1 MRASEGGPG
10 QFGNP
15 PGGGRHW
22 LEFRIVFEGAGLFHG
37 EVTNA
42 GLRCPETVK
51 WICCQLG
58 AREHYAIPRALF
70 RLGSLERLLIDAWV
84 PPSSFLARVCRG
96 GSKLG
101 ERFHSELRD
110 VRVNAFN
117 SSLIL
122 FEMLARA
129 RGLREWAKIVAR
141 NSWFQRKVVSP
152 LTSLA
157 AGAPAKAAD
166 FRLQTSDSP
175 GLLSYSYTAL
185 APFRYAKAHGWK
197 TLLVQIDP
205 GPEEEAIVAEE
216 TARVPDLAAGWQP
229 APPEYWASWR
239 EECKLADRVVVNSE
253 WSREGLIRGGIPGE
267 KLSVIPLAYEAPKIT
282 GQESDLAGERS
293 YPKRFTAAR
302 PMRVLFLGQINLRKG
317 IARLLAAARILR
329 DEPVEFWMV
338 GPMQIANASAIGD
351 AGRVKWFGPATRE
364 QAGQY
369 YRNADAFILP
379 TLSDGFAITQ
389 LEAQAHDLPLIVS
402 SRCGDVVQHNI
413 NGLLLNDPS
422 VDAIESAIR
431 FCLQNPGELAQFSR
445 CSRVHENYNVTRL
458 GERLCAVTPITES
471 ASS

>member
-129 RGLREWAKIVAR
+129 RGLRGWAKIVAR
-141 NSWFQRKVVSP
+141 NSWFQRKVVSA

-175 GLLSYSYTAL
+175 VLLSYSYTAL
-185 APFRYAKAHGWK
+185 DPFRYAKAHGWK

-267 KLSVIPLAYEAPKIT
+267 KLSVIPLAYEAPEIT
-282 GQESDLAGERS
+282 GQESDLARERS

-364 QAGQY
+364 QAAQY
-369 YRNADAFILP
+369 YRNADVFILP

-389 LEAQAHDLPLIVS
+389 LEARAYGLPVIASKFCGTAVESGVDGIILEEPTAACIAAAVRDCIADTDRLQKLAAAARVRDRFTIEALAHRL
-402 SRCGDVVQHNI
+402 Q
-413 NGLLLNDPS
+413 GLGTTL
-422 VDAIESAIR
+422 
-431 FCLQNPGELAQFSR
+431 
-445 CSRVHENYNVTRL
+445 
-458 GERLCAVTPITES
+458 
-471 ASS
+471 